1 MDVKGSKEKTGRD
14 FKILYSVVNVAYIL
28 PCPSHLLPDSTPG
41 QLWLS

>member
-14 FKILYSVVNVAYIL
+14 FKILYSVVNVSYIL